1 MSKYL
6 EAKQRI
12 EALQAELQTLRAE
25 EFGPTVTD
33 IKARIAEFDIK
44 PEDLFT
50 AEQLQRKKAAAVR
63 LRVPPKY
70 ALDGH
75 TWGGKGAVPKWY
87 TEAIASGKTP
97 DEMLIRS

>member
-6 EAKQRI
+6 ETKKQI
-12 EALQAELQTLRAE
+12 EALQAELQALRAE
-25 EFGPTVTD
+25 EFGPTVAD
-33 IKARIAEFDIK
+33 VKARIAEFDIK

-50 AEQLQRKKAAAVR
+50 AEQLQRKKASPAR

-87 TEAIASGKTP
+87 SEAIASGKTP
-97 DEMLIRS
+97 DEMLIRP